1 MHPSVANCPSLCTV
15 IKTHRRQMADVFC
28 FFLLPV
34 GQVVACHFLYSFLAC
49 VVRYVSDD
57 VKMYSYHCSAIT
69 RTDKG

>member
-1 MHPSVANCPSLCTV
+1 
-15 IKTHRRQMADVFC
+15 MADVFC

-34 GQVVACHFLYSFLAC
+34 GQVVACHFLYRFLAC